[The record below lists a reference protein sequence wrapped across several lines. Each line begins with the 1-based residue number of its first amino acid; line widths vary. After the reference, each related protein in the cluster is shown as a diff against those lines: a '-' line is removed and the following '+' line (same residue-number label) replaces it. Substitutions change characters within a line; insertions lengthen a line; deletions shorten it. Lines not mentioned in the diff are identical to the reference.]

1 MSELVAMRQRIKAID
16 TIKKVTHAMRLISMS
31 THARLRARKGHL
43 DDYKQAL
50 INTIASITHDYSQWQ
65 NPIFQPTEKNEKH
78 LIIIV
83 GSQKGLCGNFNHNLF
98 TFIEKNLSFI
108 DQENLYTIIVG
119 KKAVDNK
126 AMHRGTIVL
135 EFSDFTQNKLL
146 SIAQRIADH
155 IWHAQVPFSSLT
167 IYYNYPKTF
176 FMQKPRYVQLI
187 PFDQQTIQKLADT
200 KAIKEDYHWE
210 QNPEAILD
218 FLAHKLIQSFI
229 QDILFDSLIA
239 EQAARFIA
247 MDNSTRNA
255 ANLLDSMRLMY
266 NKTRQAKI
274 TRELTDLVASFQENL
289 SA

>member
-1 MSELVAMRQRIKAID
+1 MSELVAMRQRIKAIE

-43 DDYKQAL
+43 DDYKIAL
-50 INTIASITHDYSQWQ
+50 ATTIASIKKDYTKWHH
-65 NPIFQPTEKNEKH
+65 PVFEPTTKNEKP
-78 LIIIV
+78 LVIII

-98 TFIEKNLSFI
+98 SFVEKNLPTTPFS
-108 DQENLYTIIVG
+108 TILVG

-126 AMHRGTIVL
+126 KTHRGTVAL
-135 EFSDFTQNKLL
+135 EFSDFSQSKLL
-146 SIAQRIADH
+146 SIAQRIADY
-155 IWHAQVPFSSLT
+155 IWHAQVPFSSVKLF
-167 IYYNYPKTF
+167 YNFPKTF
-176 FMQKPRYVQLI
+176 FLQKPQEVQLL
-187 PFDQQTIQKLADT
+187 PFDEKYIQKIST
-200 KAIKEDYHWE
+200 VKEMKEEYRWE
-210 QNPEAILD
+210 QEPEAILD

-239 EQAARFIA
+239 EQAARFVA

-255 ANLLDSMRLMY
+255 ANLLDSMRLAY

-274 TRELTDLVASFQENL
+274 TRELTDLVASFQDNL